1 MSGDLLNG
9 WGTDIWGPS
18 LTLGAD
24 QSFVTDKT
32 AQTVSTNALDSMTPV
47 QQPTQ
52 DDAFGW
58 LKDIA
63 KTGVNYLIQNLIQ
76 KDAQK
81 NQVMPAQDYARVAQA
96 TAQNQQAKASAMPSG
111 MVMVAL
117 LLVGG
122 VVLVKVLKD

>member
-47 QQPTQ
+47 QPPTQ

-63 KTGVNYLIQNLIQ
+63 KTGVNYLIQ